1 MTGFYQAK
9 KKYSILQSKQEQP
22 SAFLLFVLTCW
33 GTQYL
38 MIKSLL
44 QNKSALYLWVADS
57 NAQIGKKKGEIIITA
72 NITSPSFWNT
82 LSSIEQII

>member
-1 MTGFYQAK
+1 
-9 KKYSILQSKQEQP
+9 
-22 SAFLLFVLTCW
+22 
-33 GTQYL
+33 
-38 MIKSLL
+38 
-44 QNKSALYLWVADS
+44 VADS

>member
-1 MTGFYQAK
+1 VTGFYQAK

-72 NITSPSFWNT
+72 NITSPSF
-82 LSSIEQII
+82 